1 MKGVFIAMKNIL
13 SEFSD
18 TRLPRNV
25 QLRRLRSVIEREL
38 TPIQREILCA
48 VYYEGKTQRQVARE
62 RGVSGSTV
70 CRTLHRAERRLQRFL
85 RY

>member
-1 MKGVFIAMKNIL
+1 MKNIL

-18 TRLPRNV
+18 PYLPRNV
-25 QLRRLRSVIEREL
+25 QLRRLRSVMEREL
-38 TPIQREILCA
+38 TPTQREILCA
-48 VYYEGKTQRQVARE
+48 VYYDGKTQRQVAHE
-62 RGVSGSTV
+62 RGVSCSTV